1 MDIQD
6 ELGKL
11 HTQLA
16 LCERLLV
23 NLTESR
29 MYQAIEDYALEL
41 EIKLSLLLSGID
53 ALQANCVNPGKR

>member
-29 MYQAIEDYALEL
+29 MCQAIEDYALGW
-41 EIKLSLLLSGID
+41 KSSSR
-53 ALQANCVNPGKR
+53 CF